1 MDVNKYT
8 IGKFS
13 FEELQQI
20 LRDRHNLSSFTLN
33 IVEEELGAR
42 QKEMDSFQSK
52 GLHTL
57 TWREIQSIL
66 ATHNRYQRQFYERI
80 RSITAVPT
88 GSTLQDELMEHP
100 TTSVSVSNWIITH
113 ILLLIPFANILFLL
127 IWAFS
132 KNTHPSKA
140 NWAKANLIIFAFMIG
155 ITILFFIV
163 LGIDFWR
170 SVLELYNTNQFDMV

>member
-66 ATHNRYQRQFYERI
+66 ATHNR
-80 RSITAVPT
+80 
-88 GSTLQDELMEHP
+88 
-100 TTSVSVSNWIITH
+100 
-113 ILLLIPFANILFLL
+113 
-127 IWAFS
+127 
-132 KNTHPSKA
+132 
-140 NWAKANLIIFAFMIG
+140 
-155 ITILFFIV
+155 
-163 LGIDFWR
+163 
-170 SVLELYNTNQFDMV
+170 